1 MAAIMKLKGLILN
14 EAELR
19 DFERHVEA
27 NLHIFVSRGFIRKG
41 EMRNGVR
48 VWLPQSRDQRSAA

>member
-1 MAAIMKLKGLILN
+1 MKLKGLILN